1 VRIRFLRGRARARSP
16 AAERIFAR
24 RTRIDTAGAGASL
37 YAVEPV
43 DADYRAGAEIVGVTA
58 RASAR
63 AAR

>member
-1 VRIRFLRGRARARSP
+1 MRI
-16 AAERIFAR
+16 
-24 RTRIDTAGAGASL
+24 RIDTAGAGASL
-37 YAVEPV
+37 YAGEPV